1 MEQTNTKSEQ
11 TSTKS
16 EQVELGA
23 LWKKEGKGQKFLSG
37 SIKRSSLPE
46 GNEDIQIVIF
56 SNKFKKAD
64 NHPDLRMYLS
74 KPRPIQNTTTG
85 STATATEAIKKVV
98 NASPATVQQE
108 DAEELI

>member
-11 TSTKS
+11 I
-16 EQVELGA
+16 ELGA

-37 SIKRSSLPE
+37 TIKRSALPE
-46 GNEDIQIVIF
+46 GNEDIQVVIF

-74 KPRPIQNTTTG
+74 KPRASAAPVAAQ
-85 STATATEAIKKVV
+85 APIKKVV
-98 NASPATVQQE
+98 KTVAAPVQQE
-108 DAEELI
+108 EAEELI